1 MQDYFTL
8 NLLDRFEKLFRGL
21 GIDYKVMRKILQ
33 VKLTMDGRR
42 VPTIFSQNA
51 KKKDKEPTNQYI
63 KSLWIYVLFGLFLI
77 PFLLMGENYLF
88 QMSMVYG
95 IFTFFTMTSLIS
107 DFSSVLLDIRDR
119 NILYPKPV
127 DRKTI
132 SAAKLMHVMI
142 YLSYLTIALVG
153 IPLIVS
159 LFVKGILFFLITLV
173 NIILLDLLIVVLT
186 ALIYFLVL
194 RFFDGEKLKDIINYV
209 QIGLSLAVMI
219 GYQLIGRSFEIFN
232 LTVTFNLEWWQVF
245 VFPIWYGANTELLL
259 NRNFEPATILFS
271 VLALLVPILAMW
283 IYIKLTPAFEHNL
296 QKLSYHG
303 NAKEKRKS
311 KLRQTLVNIICR
323 SKEERAFF
331 RFATMMMKN
340 EREFK
345 LRVYPSLGF
354 SIVIPLIFIFGAF
367 RSDLDDLSNS
377 NSYLSIYFSLIIIPT
392 IMVVLKFSGKYKGA
406 WIYKAA
412 PLDKL
417 APMFSGTI
425 KSFIV
430 NLFLPIY
437 LLLSI
442 IFVVLYG
449 AGILPDLIVV
459 FLHACIYAVI
469 CFMLLNKSI
478 PFSQSFD
485 EYNQNGNGIIIFGL
499 MLIVALLAGLHYL
512 STLFAYGTYV
522 YLVIVILGLVILW
535 KQAFNITWEK
545 IYE

>member
-77 PFLLMGENYLF
+77 PFLLMGDNYLF

-95 IFTFFTMTSLIS
+95 IFTFFIMTSLIS

-194 RFFDGEKLKDIINYV
+194 RYFDGEKLKDIINYV

-367 RSDLDDLSNS
+367 RSDLDNLSNS

-425 KSFIV
+425 KSLIV